1 MSGAIAGY
9 VAYRFGVEV
18 GTGTPREAAYVD
30 AWNNGMRI
38 EVDVLPVDAVT
49 LGRAERAIKCRRWNS
64 ELELLR
70 DIEAATI
77 QGIDYWGSE
86 LPWMDDVAIETLYF
100 AIRRLAGHSSAAAT
114 IRGSGTSRSRCG
126 GGARPMLIEVAA

>member
-18 GTGTPREAAYVD
+18 GTGTSREAAYVD
-30 AWNNGMRI
+30 AWNNGMRLQV
-38 EVDVLPVDAVT
+38 EVLPVDAVT
-49 LGRAERAIKCRRWNS
+49 LGRAEKALECHRWNS

-70 DIEAATI
+70 EIEAATI

-86 LPWMDDVAIETLYF
+86 LPWMDDDAIETQYF
-100 AIRRLAGHSSAAAT
+100 AIREARRTLERRRDDPWLG
-114 IRGSGTSRSRCG
+114 RGPC
-126 GGARPMLIEVAA
+126 